1 VVKGPAGARRNEE
14 HAMKYLLIMHVNPVV
29 LDNLTDEQREAV
41 MEGHGAFMETI
52 RGSGEMVLTQALAD
66 PAASSLV
73 SARDGVP
80 VVTDGPFAE
89 TKEYMGG
96 YYLVDCESRERAC
109 ELAAMIPDAKID
121 GLAIEV
127 RPVMFSAGAEM

>member
-1 VVKGPAGARRNEE
+1 
-14 HAMKYLLIMHVNPVV
+14 MKYLLIMHVNPVV
-29 LDNLTDEQREAV
+29 LDNLTDEQRQAV
-41 MEGHGAFMETI
+41 GDGHGAFMETI
-52 RGSGEMVLTQALAD
+52 RESGEMILTQALAD
-66 PAASSLV
+66 PAASAVV

-96 YYLVDCESRERAC
+96 YYLVDCDSQERAC
-109 ELAAMIPDAKID
+109 ELAALIPDAKID